1 MKTNKTILLL
11 AILLILNL
19 TGIAQVNGKISGTI
33 IDGGD
38 QKIIDAATI
47 SLLKVKD
54 SSLTKISLT
63 DKEGHFSFENVKNG
77 TYLIMASSI
86 GHRKVYS
93 SPITIIE
100 GSNVSVGALQLVTQT
115 TTLQTVAVDTKKT
128 FIERK
133 IDKTILNVD
142 ALISNSGSTAMEVLE
157 KAPGVSVDKDGNISL
172 KGKQGVIIMMDG
184 KPSYLS
190 GTELANL
197 LKTMPSTSLEQIEIM
212 TNPSAKYD
220 ASGNSGIINL
230 RTKKN
235 KLKGFNGSLTTSYI
249 QGVYAKTNNSIN
261 ANYRQGKVNLFGNYS
276 FSEWN
281 GLNDLSLRRNFRNT
295 TTKNLETIFE
305 QTSFLKE
312 RSDDNNLK
320 IGMDFYADKKTTFG
334 VVLSGFIN
342 PGFNSGNNTTLLKN
356 GNNQV
361 DSIVYA
367 TNYSKNKSTNWSTN
381 FNFRH
386 VYDSTGKE
394 LTADLDYLT
403 YNQSTAQI
411 FVNKYF
417 NADMSQ
423 RKPGNQLRG
432 DLPSNVKIYSGKADY
447 SNPLKNNSKL
457 ETGIK
462 SSYVITDNDARYDNN
477 YGNGWL
483 TDYGKT
489 NHFIYKENIN
499 AAYINYNKQY
509 KKWGVQAGLRLE
521 NTNAEGS
528 QLGNIT
534 RADSS
539 FTRNYTNLFPT
550 VYISYQANKNNTFSI
565 NYGRRIDR
573 PAYQD
578 LNPFLYFLDEYTYQ
592 AGNTLLKPQFTNAI
606 ELSHTYKGFLT
617 TTLNYSK
624 TNDVFADVLKQINS
638 ERKTFVTKDN
648 IATKRNMGIAVS
660 VYTPVTK
667 FWTTNIYLNV
677 LNDKYKG
684 ILNGGLLD
692 VNSTMLM
699 TNMSNQFKF
708 KKGWSAELSGWYRSK
723 GIEGQIVYDP
733 MWQVSTGVQKQ
744 ILKTKGNLKLSISDI
759 FNSQI
764 FTGTVNYQD
773 IDIYI
778 HNKNDRRRVALTFTY
793 RFGKQMQNQQQRRKT
808 GGAEDEQSR
817 VKSGRG

>member
-1 MKTNKTILLL
+1 MNAKTCLLT
-11 AILLILNL
+11 AILLILAIVGL
-19 TGIAQVNGKISGTI
+19 AQTNGKISGII

-47 SLLKVKD
+47 SLLKAKD
-54 SSLTKISLT
+54 SSLVKLSLT

-77 TYLIMASSI
+77 NYVIMASSV

-93 SPITIIE
+93 SPVAIAD
-100 GSNVSVGALQLVTQT
+100 GSNVSVGTLQLITQT
-115 TTLQTVAVDTKKT
+115 TTLQTVTVDTKKP

-142 ALISNSGSTAMEVLE
+142 ALISNAGSTAMEVLE
-157 KAPGVSVDKDGNISL
+157 KAPGVSVDKDGRISL

-197 LKTMPSTSLEQIEIM
+197 LKTMPSTSIEQIEIM

-230 RTKKN
+230 KTKKS

-249 QGVYAKTNNSIN
+249 QGIYAKTNNSIN
-261 ANYRQGKVNLFGNYS
+261 ANYRKGKVNLFGNYS

-281 GLNDLSLRRNFRNT
+281 GLEDLTIHRNFRNT

-305 QTSFLKE
+305 QTSFMKN
-312 RSDDNNLK
+312 RSDNHNLK
-320 IGMDFYADKKTTFG
+320 LGMDFYADKKTTVG
-334 VVLSGFIN
+334 VVLSGFLN
-342 PGFNSGNNTTLLKN
+342 PGSNAGDNTTFLKN
-356 GNNQV
+356 ANNQV

-367 TNYSKNKSTNWSTN
+367 TNYAKNKATNWGAN

-386 VYDSTGKE
+386 VYDSTGTE

-403 YNQSTAQI
+403 YNESTNQI
-411 FVNKYF
+411 FINKYF

-432 DLPSNVKIYSGKADY
+432 DLPANVKIYSAKADY
-447 SNPLKNNSKL
+447 SMPLKNNSKV
-457 ETGIK
+457 EAGVK

-477 YGNGWL
+477 YGNGWI

-499 AAYINYNKQY
+499 AAYLNVNKQI
-509 KKWGVQAGLRLE
+509 KKWGIQAGLRLE
-521 NTNAEGS
+521 NTNAEGH

-550 VYISYQANKNNTFSI
+550 VYISYEVNKKNTFSI

-578 LNPFLYFLDEYTYQ
+578 LNPFFYFLDEYTYQ
-592 AGNTLLKPQFTNAI
+592 AGNTLLKPQFTNAV
-606 ELSHTYKGFLT
+606 EFSHTYKGFLT

-624 TNDVFADVLKQINS
+624 TNDVFSDVLKQINS

-660 VYTPVTK
+660 AYKPITK
-667 FWTTNIYLNV
+667 FWTTNIYLNI

-692 VNSTMLM
+692 VNGTMFM
-699 TNMSNQFKF
+699 TNISNQFKF
-708 KKGWSAELSGWYRSK
+708 KKGWSAELSGYYRSK
-723 GIEGQIVYDP
+723 GIEGQIVYEP
-733 MWQVSTGVQKQ
+733 MWQVSTGIQKQ
-744 ILKTKGNLKLSISDI
+744 ILKTKGNLKLSFSDI

-778 HNKNDRRRVALTFTY
+778 RSKNDRRRVALTFTY

-808 GGAEDEQSR
+808 GGAEDEQNR

>member
-1 MKTNKTILLL
+1 MNTKTQLLTGLLL
-11 AILLILNL
+11 SL
-19 TGIAQVNGKISGTI
+19 TTLGIAQTNGKISGTI
-33 IDGGD
+33 TDGGD

-47 SLLKVKD
+47 SLLRARD
-54 SSLTKISLT
+54 SSLIKLSLS

-77 TYLIMASSI
+77 NYIIMGSSI
-86 GHRKVYS
+86 GHRKAYS
-93 SPITIIE
+93 SSIIIAE
-100 GSNVSVGALQLVTQT
+100 GSNISVGTLKLIAQT
-115 TTLQTVAVDTKKT
+115 TTLQTVAIDTKKP

-133 IDKTILNVD
+133 IDKTVLNVD
-142 ALISNSGSTAMEVLE
+142 ALISNAGSTAMEVLE

-230 RTKKN
+230 KTKKN
-235 KLKGFNGSLTTSYI
+235 KLKGFNGSLTASYI
-249 QGVYAKTNNSIN
+249 QGIYAKTNNSIN
-261 ANYRQGKVNLFGNYS
+261 ANYRKGKVNLFGNYS

-281 GLNDLSLRRNFRNT
+281 GLDDLTLRRNFRNT

-305 QTSFLKE
+305 QTSFMKDH
-312 RSDDNNLK
+312 SDNNNLK
-320 IGMDFYADKKTTFG
+320 VGMDFYADKKTTFG

-342 PGFNSGNNTTLLKN
+342 PGSNAGDNTTLLKN
-356 GNNQV
+356 GNNQI

-367 TNYSKNKSTNWSTN
+367 TNSAKNKSTNWSTN

-386 VYDSTGKE
+386 VYDSAGTE
-394 LTADLDYLT
+394 ITADLDYLM
-403 YNQSTAQI
+403 YNQSTNQI

-417 NADMSQ
+417 NPDMSQ
-423 RKPGNQLRG
+423 RKAGNQLKG

-447 SNPLKNNSKL
+447 SKPLKNNSKL

-462 SSYVITDNDARYDNN
+462 SSYVVTDNNARYDNN
-477 YGNGWL
+477 YGSGWEI
-483 TDYGKT
+483 DYGKT

-499 AAYINYNKQY
+499 AVYINYNKQH
-509 KKWGVQAGLRLE
+509 KKWGIQAGLRLE
-521 NTNAEGS
+521 NTNAEGD

-539 FTRNYTNLFPT
+539 FKRNYTNLFPT
-550 VYISYQANKNNTFSI
+550 VYLSYQANKNNTFSI

-578 LNPFLYFLDEYTYQ
+578 LNPFFYFLDEYTYE
-592 AGNTLLKPQFTNAI
+592 AGNTLLKPQFTNAV
-606 ELSHTYKGFLT
+606 EFSHTYKGFLT

-692 VNSTMLM
+692 VNSTMFM
-699 TNMSNQFKF
+699 TNINNQFKF

-723 GIEGQIVYDP
+723 GIQGQIFYDP

-744 ILKTKGNLKLSISDI
+744 ILKTKGNLKLSISDV
-759 FNSQI
+759 FNSQV
-764 FTGTVNYQD
+764 FTGTVKYQD

-778 HNKNDRRRVALTFTY
+778 HNKNDRRKVALTFTY